1 MVCERNQWNCDSR
14 LYVKLEQFYL
24 LKLNHTITQSVV
36 LESPKTVWA
45 SAFQSFVDIAAQ
57 TIAFLDQ
64 GYSLKVV
71 AYTLHIVVPCLIS
84 GTMQSQVLLEGE
96 PQEISREYLSA
107 LSG

>member
-24 LKLNHTITQSVV
+24 LKLNHIITQSVV
-36 LESPKTVWA
+36 LGSPKTVWA
-45 SAFQSFVDIAAQ
+45 SAFQPFVDIAAQ

-64 GYSLKVV
+64 GYSLKVG

-96 PQEISREYLSA
+96 PQAISREYLSA